1 MTLTAH
7 NDSLSA
13 KSFSSRLFVSC
24 ITKNRYDYVK
34 VLQAFSLIP

>member
-1 MTLTAH
+1 MTLTAR

-24 ITKNRYDYVK
+24 FTKHRFDYVK
-34 VLQAFSLIP
+34 VLRAFSLIP